1 MKETITRQDGSVV
14 ESGAPVYKGE
24 ELTYTI
30 HAKYL
35 SGIQDWKDIILKTV
49 LNDNVTYIP
58 NSMTGTLPNGTT
70 GALDDSWWSGQF
82 WPLICLI

>member
-1 MKETITRQDGSVV
+1 VFRIVFPYGKFIMFWSELIV
-14 ESGAPVYKGE
+14 SGK
-24 ELTYTI
+24 
-30 HAKYL
+30 
-35 SGIQDWKDIILKTV
+35 QDWKDIILKTV